1 MNASSLRAGQ
11 IKYEGRQLS
20 EISDHHYNVDAPI
33 EEHFGHLN
41 GIKRALTCIKIGS
54 NAFQAES
61 RHQDAVR
68 KVPTLSGEKN
78 DPISND

>member
-1 MNASSLRAGQ
+1 M
-11 IKYEGRQLS
+11 S

-68 KVPTLSGEKN
+68 KVPTCCCSFDSEVAVVALRSESSK
-78 DPISND
+78 S